1 MYRLSQ
7 DVIVKQRGGIY
18 FGLNMKTG
26 TTYEMNESQFDI
38 VSFFKNDYHSKDELL
53 TYLTSIYG
61 TDRAASAGKGLDRR
75 GRPESAHH
83 RTGNQVSRRT
93 GSGERPRNSHGRQQ
107 DAAPSCCCLHQHQ
120 EHRTAVQDRQ
130 ATRSL

>member
-53 TYLTSIYG
+53 TYLTSIYDV
-61 TDRAASAGKGLDRR
+61 TSKEIEAEVDFTLNESVSVGLLI
-75 GRPESAHH
+75 EKIANCIFY
-83 RTGNQVSRRT
+83 TSR
-93 GSGERPRNSHGRQQ
+93 SDFQSFDVFIIRNR
-107 DAAPSCCCLHQHQ
+107 
-120 EHRTAVQDRQ
+120 
-130 ATRSL
+130 

>member
-53 TYLTSIYG
+53 TYLTSIYDV
-61 TDRAASAGKGLDRR
+61 TSKEIEAEVDFTLNESVIVGLLI
-75 GRPESAHH
+75 EKIA
-83 RTGNQVSRRT
+83 N
-93 GSGERPRNSHGRQQ
+93 
-107 DAAPSCCCLHQHQ
+107 
-120 EHRTAVQDRQ
+120 
-130 ATRSL
+130 

>member
-38 VSFFKNDYHSKDELL
+38 VSFSKRLSFKDELL
-53 TYLTSIYG
+53 TYLTSIYDV
-61 TDRAASAGKGLDRR
+61 TSKEIEAEVDFTLNESVSVGLLI
-75 GRPESAHH
+75 EKIA
-83 RTGNQVSRRT
+83 N
-93 GSGERPRNSHGRQQ
+93 
-107 DAAPSCCCLHQHQ
+107 
-120 EHRTAVQDRQ
+120 
-130 ATRSL
+130 

>member
-38 VSFFKNDYHSKDELL
+38 VSFFSK
-53 TYLTSIYG
+53 TTIIQ
-61 TDRAASAGKGLDRR
+61 RM
-75 GRPESAHH
+75 
-83 RTGNQVSRRT
+83 
-93 GSGERPRNSHGRQQ
+93 
-107 DAAPSCCCLHQHQ
+107 SCL
-120 EHRTAVQDRQ
+120 RI
-130 ATRSL
+130 

>member
-53 TYLTSIYG
+53 TYLTSIYDVTSKEIEAEVDFTRRVFHAG
-61 TDRAASAGKGLDRR
+61 MVEQRPGRLHRSSHQQHPQAGHRLDFRRGVLRHADRSTRR
-75 GRPESAHH
+75 GRPE
-83 RTGNQVSRRT
+83 VF
-93 GSGERPRNSHGRQQ
+93 
-107 DAAPSCCCLHQHQ
+107 
-120 EHRTAVQDRQ
+120 
-130 ATRSL
+130 

>member
-53 TYLTSIYG
+53 TYLTSIYDV
-61 TDRAASAGKGLDRR
+61 TSKEIEAEVDFTLNESVSVGLLIEKIPAVKSSDEFAKEKTLPVKKR
-75 GRPESAHH
+75 E
-83 RTGNQVSRRT
+83 
-93 GSGERPRNSHGRQQ
+93 GS
-107 DAAPSCCCLHQHQ
+107 L
-120 EHRTAVQDRQ
+120 
-130 ATRSL
+130 

>member
-38 VSFFKNDYHSKDELL
+38 VLDHFINDFILL
-53 TYLTSIYG
+53 ITF
-61 TDRAASAGKGLDRR
+61 
-75 GRPESAHH
+75 
-83 RTGNQVSRRT
+83 
-93 GSGERPRNSHGRQQ
+93 
-107 DAAPSCCCLHQHQ
+107 
-120 EHRTAVQDRQ
+120 
-130 ATRSL
+130 

>member
-26 TTYEMNESQFDI
+26 TTYEMI

-53 TYLTSIYG
+53 TYLTSIYDV
-61 TDRAASAGKGLDRR
+61 TSKEIEAEVDFTLNESVSVGLLI
-75 GRPESAHH
+75 EKIA
-83 RTGNQVSRRT
+83 N
-93 GSGERPRNSHGRQQ
+93 
-107 DAAPSCCCLHQHQ
+107 
-120 EHRTAVQDRQ
+120 
-130 ATRSL
+130 

>member
-53 TYLTSIYG
+53 KAYMAQFEEMLN
-61 TDRAASAGKGLDRR
+61 DEKVA
-75 GRPESAHH
+75 
-83 RTGNQVSRRT
+83 
-93 GSGERPRNSHGRQQ
+93 
-107 DAAPSCCCLHQHQ
+107 
-120 EHRTAVQDRQ
+120 
-130 ATRSL
+130 

>member
-53 TYLTSIYG
+53 TYLTSIYDV
-61 TDRAASAGKGLDRR
+61 TSKEIEAEVDFTLNESVSVGLLI
-75 GRPESAHH
+75 EKIFATMS
-83 RTGNQVSRRT
+83 
-93 GSGERPRNSHGRQQ
+93 SGELKKVANIKEFIFVATILIIFQPDSY
-107 DAAPSCCCLHQHQ
+107 CLTCTIR
-120 EHRTAVQDRQ
+120 EYE
-130 ATRSL
+130 L